1 MTDQP
6 DITTPATEAYDPGP
20 AVDKLMAFTY
30 SGTAAGGDWLGGNT
44 GFIGFSVPEGGDV
57 RYGWVEVTVN
67 ADNTSGTVI
76 RYGLETDVNTP
87 AVIGVPEANSLA
99 CLAMG
104 AAGLVGWRQRRK
116 SA

>member
-1 MTDQP
+1 MAQEKS
-6 DITTPATEAYDPGP
+6 ATVKRSIKP
-20 AVDKLMAFTY
+20 LTFT
-30 SGTAAGGDWLGGNT
+30 
-44 GFIGFSVPEGGDV
+44 VQ
-57 RYGWVEVTVN
+57 VTVN
-67 ADNTSGTVI
+67 GDNTSGTVI